1 MKGRQKERA
10 GNTIALK
17 WTLRRM
23 GRQGEDGGAVSGPDA
38 MDEIRKN
45 IGHNGRIKT
54 PDKIQGGMDI
64 RE

>member
-23 GRQGEDGGAVSGPDA
+23 GRQGEDGGAVSGYHPDV
-38 MDEIRKN
+38 MDEIKRRLAV
-45 IGHNGRIKT
+45 GT
-54 PDKIQGGMDI
+54 M
-64 RE
+64 EE